1 MKYKPINCSFYD
13 ILEATATLR
22 KSVEI
27 KYYLNDSVI
36 SIQSKI
42 KNIYSKE
49 GEEFMEFDTG
59 IIIRLDQIISVE
71 KNLLKDFCK

>member
-1 MKYKPINCSFYD
+1 LKYKPINCSFYD

-36 SIQSKI
+36 SVHSKI

-59 IIIRLDQIISVE
+59 VIIRLDQIISVE